1 MPALIIV
8 AVVLFGTVYF
18 TSTFLHP
25 FRPCGTC
32 KGSGVHKGALFKK
45 ASRNCASCG
54 GKGRYRRSGA
64 PAAGKAFGEA
74 RKR

>member
-1 MPALIIV
+1 MPALILTV
-8 AVVLFGTVYF
+8 VVLSGFFYF
-18 TSTFLHP
+18 LSTYLHP

-32 KGSGVHKGALFKK
+32 KGTGVHRGAVFRT

-64 PAAGKAFGEA
+64 PSVGKAFGEA